1 MPFSSKK
8 PELSARIGAKLMYG
22 CTADGN
28 IIPILVDEDG
38 AVITT
43 PKET

>member
-1 MPFSSKK
+1 MTFSSKK

-22 CTADGN
+22 CTSDGN

-38 AVITT
+38 AVVFT
-43 PKET
+43 PKES